1 MIKWTILTLIV
12 VCILCARA
20 ETDIRN
26 PSLSNRSI
34 QELDLKF
41 KEVISGEYNQ
51 LDPQN
56 QIK

>member
-20 ETDIRN
+20 EIDIRN
-26 PSLSNRSI
+26 PSLSNESI